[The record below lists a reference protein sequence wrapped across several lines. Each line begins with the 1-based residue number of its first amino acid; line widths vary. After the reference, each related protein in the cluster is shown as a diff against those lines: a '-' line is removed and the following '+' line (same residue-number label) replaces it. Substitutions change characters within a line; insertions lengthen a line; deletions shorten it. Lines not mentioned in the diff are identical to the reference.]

1 MPSCDGFSG
10 RYLVGDNI
18 PCGFGQPLDV
28 TRAPRIAL
36 DDRFLGGTVT
46 LAATPDARFTGRPY
60 HTVSQS
66 EDGFERVMQSA
77 TVTVEWPIEGSA
89 ELELRIAI
97 TSDAA

>member
-10 RYLVGDNI
+10 RYLVGDAI

-28 TRAPRIAL
+28 ALAPRIAL

-46 LAATPDARFTGRPY
+46 LTATPDAHFTGRPY

-77 TVTVEWPIEGSA
+77 TVTVEWLVEGSA
-89 ELELRIAI
+89 ALELRIAI
-97 TSDAA
+97 VADDR